1 MKKRYI
7 FIINILIVGLILFII
22 LKYAN
27 DRAEESNRAS
37 IASFEKMTT
46 TTEQIIANYLEDE
59 QHLCDIWSNY
69 INRSAEAGTPMT
81 VEEAISYI
89 RKAKTSPEISGH
101 LIYIDDGSMAG
112 ISTTASSTDSSD
124 YSVKYSHINIFENL
138 EISNVDGVVN
148 LTRAYTNPL
157 NGVQSIAFLN
167 NVKVVDEETGD
178 MREGLLLRVVPVS
191 RLEQKL
197 VFLKG
202 EYENVEISLIDW
214 DGDYMIHG
222 KSLKNS
228 NLFEYFKSYNPMT
241 TQEYNGV
248 VDSIRTET
256 GSMHIRNS
264 KDEDSVIAY
273 APLSNLDY
281 WFIVAYIP
289 AKELTANRSID
300 WILLG
305 IVSFGLVVLLHFNL
319 AILLKFNRK
328 LSVVAEAA
336 NQANEA
342 KSYFLSTMSHDIRTP
357 MNAILG
363 MNEMILRDSR
373 EDKILSYSEN
383 IRAAGN
389 TLLGIIND
397 ILDFSKIE
405 AGKMEIINVEY
416 NFASLLNDL
425 VNMVQRKA
433 DEKGLS
439 FRLEVDP
446 NIPTLLQGD
455 EIRIKQVIT
464 NILSNAVKYTKKGEV
479 IFSISSSKC
488 EDDLETVNLHVS
500 VKDTGIGIKPE
511 DLGRLFE
518 AFERIEEKKNRNIEG
533 TGLGMAIAQSFLNMM
548 GSKLQV
554 ESEYGKGS
562 EFSFDLKQKVIKWE
576 PIGEFN
582 TALEQF
588 LSQRKLYQ
596 VQFAAPKARI
606 LVVDDNEINLK
617 VFANLLGETKM
628 QIDTADS
635 GDACIALFKRN
646 FYDVIFLDH
655 MMPDKDGIETIREMK
670 ECNDTPNQKTP
681 VICLTANA
689 ISGMRE
695 TYINAGFDDYLTKP
709 IDTNKLES
717 MLLTYL
723 PQDLV
728 TKAEDIFTEEKQEK
742 TNSKTL
748 HSILVVSEDVGF
760 LKKIRARLTDKYN
773 VVLVKSEEQAM
784 SYLQKQE
791 AIEATDTERR
801 EHE

>member
-7 FIINILIVGLILFII
+7 IIINILIVGLILSITA
-22 LKYAN
+22 KYAN
-27 DRAEESNRAS
+27 DRATESNRAS

-46 TTEQIIANYLEDE
+46 TTEQIVANYLEDE

-81 VEEAISYI
+81 DEAAISYI
-89 RKAKTSPEISGH
+89 RKAKISPEISGH
-101 LIYIDDGSMAG
+101 LIFIDDGSMAG
-112 ISTTASSTDSSD
+112 VSTTASSTDSSD
-124 YSVKYSHINIFENL
+124 YSVNYSHINIFENL
-138 EISNVDGVVN
+138 EISNVNDVVN

-157 NGVQSIAFLN
+157 SGVQSIGFLN
-167 NVKVVDEETGD
+167 NVKVLDNKTGV
-178 MREGLLLRVVPVS
+178 MRDGLLIRVVPVS

-228 NLFEYFKSYNPMT
+228 NFFEYFKSYNPMT
-241 TQEYNGV
+241 TQEFNQV
-248 VDSIRTET
+248 VDTIRTDI

-264 KDEDSVIAY
+264 KDEDSVIAF
-273 APLSNLDY
+273 APLSNLGY

-289 AKELTANRSID
+289 AKELTVNRSID

-305 IVSFGLVVLLHFNL
+305 IVSLGLVVLLHFNL

-328 LSVVAEAA
+328 LSVAAEAA

-363 MNEMILRDSR
+363 MNEMILRDSK
-373 EDKILSYSEN
+373 DKKILTYSEN
-383 IRAAGN
+383 IRVAGN

-433 DEKGLS
+433 NEKGLS
-439 FRLEVDP
+439 FKLDVDR
-446 NIPTLLQGD
+446 NIPMLLQGD

-464 NILSNAVKYTKKGEV
+464 NILSNAVKYTKEGV
-479 IFSISSSKC
+479 VVFSISSSKYLD
-488 EDDLETVNLHVS
+488 EPDFVNLHVS
-500 VKDTGIGIKPE
+500 VKDTGIGIKQE
-511 DLGRLFE
+511 DLDKLFG

-548 GSKLQV
+548 GSKLLV
-554 ESEYGKGS
+554 ESEYGVGS
-562 EFSFDLKQKVIKWE
+562 VFSFELKQKVVKWD
-576 PIGEFN
+576 PLGEFD
-582 TALEQF
+582 TAIQRF
-588 LSQRKLYQ
+588 LSEREIYHVKF
-596 VQFAAPKARI
+596 VAPKARI

-617 VFANLLGETKM
+617 VFVSLLNETKM

-635 GDACIALFKRN
+635 GEASIVLFKRN

-655 MMPDKDGIETIREMK
+655 MMPDKDGIETIKEMK
-670 ECNDTPNQKTP
+670 ECKDTPNQKTP

-717 MLLTYL
+717 MLLAYL
-723 PQDLV
+723 PSDLV
-728 TKAEDIFTEEKQEK
+728 MNAEDVEKEENVAATVQ
-742 TNSKTL
+742 
-748 HSILVVSEDVGF
+748 SILVLSEDVGF
-760 LKKIRARLTDKYN
+760 LKRIRNRLSGRYN
-773 VVLVKSEEQAM
+773 VVLVKSEEQALT
-784 SYLQKQE
+784 YLQKQE
-791 AIEATDTERR
+791 AIVSNEQERR
-801 EHE
+801 DHE